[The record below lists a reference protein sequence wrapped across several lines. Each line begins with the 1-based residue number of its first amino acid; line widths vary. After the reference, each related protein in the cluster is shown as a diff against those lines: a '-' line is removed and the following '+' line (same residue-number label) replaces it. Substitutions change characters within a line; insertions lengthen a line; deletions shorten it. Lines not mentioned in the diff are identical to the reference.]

1 MRKQRKDQ
9 ILRLSFLDA
18 VIPLGGASLDEPQ
31 RNTPYRLSTLAVN

>member
-1 MRKQRKDQ
+1 MREERKDQ

-18 VIPLGGASLDEPQ
+18 VIPLGGSLDVPQ